1 MLEVVGIR
9 NCVPIPMQNSAHC
22 HIQEKAMTG
31 IQNWTT
37 TNVSVNNSVTNTN
50 SVKMHQCDILTA
62 AGMGFGWVALLE
74 IH

>member
-1 MLEVVGIR
+1 
-9 NCVPIPMQNSAHC
+9 
-22 HIQEKAMTG
+22 MTG